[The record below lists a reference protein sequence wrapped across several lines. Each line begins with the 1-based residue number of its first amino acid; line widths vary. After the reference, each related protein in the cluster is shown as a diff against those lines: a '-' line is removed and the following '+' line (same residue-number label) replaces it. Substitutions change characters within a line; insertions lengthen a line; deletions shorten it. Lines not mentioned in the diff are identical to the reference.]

1 MALIPQALG
10 LEAKDQGVSE
20 STWIVQIAGTIIFQK
35 LIHSWKINIMRS
47 VVSANFCSVMI
58 QIGMFKMNT

>member
-20 STWIVQIAGTIIFQK
+20 SAWIVQIAGTIIFQK
-35 LIHSWKINIMRS
+35 LIHSWKITIMRS
-47 VVSANFCSVMI
+47 VSGRLGVCGLKKLVLFDLM
-58 QIGMFKMNT
+58 